1 MNHYQ
6 ATGVIMSITLPN
18 EAEAKKGRAG
28 NMVLRYGGRRDSK
41 GNSQRQYVNAVPMR
55 IPSRTVK
62 NFRSF
67 SPGDFVEVLGRL
79 EGIVEKSVAGGQL
92 HSAQLVAN
100 AIHRVDVGSFGWQ
113 TIPVKQNDSRP
124 AVGSNEAAPAAPAEA
139 DAGAEEE
146 ETQGEPVEA

>member
-41 GNSQRQYVNAVPMR
+41 GNTARQYVNAVPMR

-62 NFRSF
+62 NFRAF
-67 SPGDFVEVLGRL
+67 APGDFVEVLGRL
-79 EGIVEKSVAGGQL
+79 EGIVERSVAGGQL

-113 TIPVKQNDSRP
+113 TIPVKTNDSRP
-124 AVGSNEAAPAAPAEA
+124 AVGSPEAAPEAPES
-139 DAGAEEE
+139 EEE
-146 ETQGEPVEA
+146 EAHAEAAEA